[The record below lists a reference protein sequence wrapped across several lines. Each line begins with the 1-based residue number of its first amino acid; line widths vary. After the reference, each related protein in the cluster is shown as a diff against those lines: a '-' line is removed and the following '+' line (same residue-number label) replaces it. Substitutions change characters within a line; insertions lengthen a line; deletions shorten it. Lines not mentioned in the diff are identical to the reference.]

1 MDEIQAAPA
10 DPLLGLMLA
19 ARADERPGKTDLG
32 VGIYKNEAG
41 ETPILSAVKEAERRL
56 LETEA
61 TKAYEGPH
69 GNPHFCDAIGGLTL
83 GGLTDRHTAF
93 ATPGGCGALFIGM
106 QAAKLVSPNAR
117 LFLSDPSWPNHEG
130 IAAALGIET
139 VFYPYVGDRTGT
151 PDMDLVLKALESAR
165 AGDILLLQGACHN
178 PTGTDFSA
186 EQWSRLAEEVERR
199 GLLPFIDT
207 AYQGFARGLEEDG
220 ANTKAFM
227 ERMPEGILTYS
238 CSKNFG
244 LYRERTGALI
254 VQAPTAKAKE
264 AVATQASALIRSSYS
279 MPPAH
284 GAAIVA
290 TILGDQSLCA
300 MWEEE
305 LGMMRGRLNSLRQG
319 FASALVRATNEESLS
334 RIAEEKGMFSQ
345 LPIDAESTELLQREK
360 GIYMPGSGR
369 LNIAG
374 LKEDRLGALASDL
387 APYLVR

>member
-1 MDEIQAAPA
+1 MDSLNPAPA

-32 VGIYKNEAG
+32 VGIYKTEAG
-41 ETPILSAVKEAERRL
+41 DTPVLRAVKEAERRL
-56 LETEA
+56 LETET

-69 GNPHFCDAIGGLTL
+69 GNPLFCEAIGELTL
-83 GGLTDRHTAF
+83 GGLGDRHTAF
-93 ATPGGCGALFIGM
+93 TTPGGCGALFIGM
-106 QAAKLVSPNAR
+106 QAAKLASPDAR

-139 VFYPYVGDRTGT
+139 VFYPYVGDRTGA
-151 PDMDLVLKALESAR
+151 PDMDLVLKGLEGAR

-186 EQWSRLAEEVERR
+186 EQWVRLAEEVEKR
-199 GLLPFIDT
+199 GLLPFVDT

-220 ANTKAFM
+220 ANVKAFL
-227 ERMPEGILTYS
+227 ERIPEAILTYS

-254 VQAPTAKAKE
+254 IQAPGAKAKD
-264 AVATQASALIRSSYS
+264 AVATQTAALVRASYS
-279 MPPAH
+279 MPPSH

-290 TILGDQSLCA
+290 TILNDAELRRS
-300 MWEEE
+300 WEEE
-305 LGMMRGRLNSLRQG
+305 LGQMRGRLNGLREG
-319 FASALVRATNEESLS
+319 FASALVRATNDDSLS

-345 LPIDAESTELLQREK
+345 LPIEAEDTLVLQREK

-369 LNIAG
+369 VNIAG
-374 LKEDRLGALASDL
+374 LKEDRLGELAADLAS
-387 APYLVR
+387 YLVR